1 MSNVGLISMMKA
13 CEFRN
18 NWVAT
23 YGAWILLRPAHP
35 ELPLGA
41 MDGLPVPGF
50 FWLGAVFYCGRIVVN
65 EGVNKKDGWE
75 PSVSFGIVVYVG

>member
-1 MSNVGLISMMKA
+1 
-13 CEFRN
+13 
-18 NWVAT
+18 
-23 YGAWILLRPAHP
+23 
-35 ELPLGA
+35 